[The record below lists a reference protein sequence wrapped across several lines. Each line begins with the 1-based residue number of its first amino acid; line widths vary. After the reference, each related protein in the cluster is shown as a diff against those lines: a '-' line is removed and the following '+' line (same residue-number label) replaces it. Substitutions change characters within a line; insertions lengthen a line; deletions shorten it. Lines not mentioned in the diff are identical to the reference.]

1 MRHLGSTVTLA
12 SLFGLGVL
20 LCTLTASPL
29 QRVAELKTPPNPL
42 GLKRSPYGEVV
53 AMAMQ
58 GSIDTN
64 FLISIYGVKLA
75 DPNSA
80 QAPSDTP
87 AKRLQQVADNPG
99 KPFARQLQSVLE
111 EMRQGHEK
119 RTNPVLA
126 SETLKRFLRRKA
138 EDKLRLAYDLDP
150 SHYANYNALHFFLA
164 EHIST
169 RPEMIPMAG
178 SLAQDTIAYCMTRPE
193 DPQALLTASAAY
205 GNLLQLMFQ
214 KRADGTHQAG
224 IHDMERCLAGLDHA
238 IGLYLALSD
247 RWLETG
253 EWNRL
258 SGQRV
263 EECQERI
270 LYISRM
276 REIAAETLLRIKKGQ
291 VMQNSL
297 KSGERSE

>member
-1 MRHLGSTVTLA
+1 MRHPGSTVALA
-12 SLFGLGVL
+12 GLFGMGLL
-20 LCTLTASPL
+20 LCTLSARPL

-42 GLKRSPYGEVV
+42 GLKRSPYGEVI

-64 FLISIYGVKLA
+64 FLISIYGTQTDRA
-75 DPNSA
+75 
-80 QAPSDTP
+80 
-87 AKRLQQVADNPG
+87 G
-99 KPFARQLQSVLE
+99 KPRPIQPPDQDKPLTGQLQSVLE
-111 EMRQGHEK
+111 EMRQGYEK

-138 EDKLRLAYDLDP
+138 EDKLRLAYNLDP

-178 SLAQDTIAYCMTRPE
+178 SLAQETITYCMARQE

-214 KRADGTHQAG
+214 ERADGTRDAG
-224 IHDMERCLAGLDHA
+224 IHDMERCLAGLDHT
-238 IGLYLALSD
+238 ISLYLALSD